1 LNHNYSD
8 ITRRIDEQSVS
19 TSEIHIESDV
29 WIGSNSIVVAGV
41 RIGTH
46 SVVAGG
52 SVVTKDVPP
61 YSVVAGNPAKILKR
75 FDFESG
81 MWVKATL

>member
-1 LNHNYSD
+1 MLFRS
-8 ITRRIDEQSVS
+8 DEQSVS

-75 FDFESG
+75 FDCESG